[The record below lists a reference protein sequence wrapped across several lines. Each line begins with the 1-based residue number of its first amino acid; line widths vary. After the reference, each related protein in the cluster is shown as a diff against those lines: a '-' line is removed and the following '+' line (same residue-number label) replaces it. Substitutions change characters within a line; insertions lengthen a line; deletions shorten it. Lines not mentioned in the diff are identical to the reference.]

1 RVLGGTGD
9 SNLGIPPDRQEN
21 KVRSASATIP
31 GDSPILV
38 GGLTFEEDANTVIK
52 VPFIGDIPLV
62 GELFKSTNKI
72 KRKRIIFI
80 FLTPRIMRDPTGN
93 DLRLFTKGPA
103 SAVNINTELPE
114 MKPEQMEILIEPP
127 QIRSSFP
134 PVPAAPASA
143 PAPAS
148 EAPAPA
154 PPEPAPAEPAPM
166 EPAPTTP

>member
-1 RVLGGTGD
+1 
-9 SNLGIPPDRQEN
+9 
-21 KVRSASATIP
+21 
-31 GDSPILV
+31 
-38 GGLTFEEDANTVIK
+38 
-52 VPFIGDIPLV
+52 
-62 GELFKSTNKI
+62 
-72 KRKRIIFI
+72 
-80 FLTPRIMRDPTGN
+80 MRDPTGN

-103 SAVNINTELPE
+103 SAVKINTELPE
-114 MKPEQMEILIEPP
+114 MKPEQMEILLEPP

-154 PPEPAPAEPAPM
+154 LPEPAPAEPAST